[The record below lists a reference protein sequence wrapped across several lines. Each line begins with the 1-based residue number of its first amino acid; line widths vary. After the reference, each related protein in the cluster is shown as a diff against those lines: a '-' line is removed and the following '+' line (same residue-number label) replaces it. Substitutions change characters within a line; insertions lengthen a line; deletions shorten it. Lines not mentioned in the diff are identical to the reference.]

1 MHTFHCSILFTP
13 KFQILSYRLA
23 IVLYLLSSFRTFP
36 GRANVWLQR
45 AALFT
50 LGAAI
55 LLAVVETI
63 RWFAGAR

>member
-1 MHTFHCSILFTP
+1 MGSANETLMQAAGI
-13 KFQILSYRLA
+13 IA

-36 GRANVWLQR
+36 GRANIWLQR